1 MDVGL
6 RLGPKPVLER
16 MLEVGIEDVDGVGVL
31 CKGVEELRGFEEL
44 VLEVDETIVDDV
56 ESAVI
61 TVIVE

>member
-1 MDVGL
+1 
-6 RLGPKPVLER
+6 

-31 CKGVEELRGFEEL
+31 CKGVEELKDFEEL
-44 VLEVDETIVDDV
+44 VLEADETIVDDV